1 MYKGE
6 ADWNLIADVK
16 NNPRMKIPVFANGDI
31 NSPERAK
38 EIRDRY
44 GLDGAMIGRA
54 AIGYPWIFK
63 EIKHF
68 FETGSYLKKPTMKER
83 IETCKKHLIHS
94 IDWKGPL
101 LGIAEMKRHYTNYF
115 KGIPDFKQYRMKL
128 MLSETSDEVLESL
141 NEIDNKVD
149 HIFI

>member
-1 MYKGE
+1 
-6 ADWNLIADVK
+6 
-16 NNPRMKIPVFANGDI
+16 
-31 NSPERAK
+31 
-38 EIRDRY
+38 
-44 GLDGAMIGRA
+44 MIGRA
-54 AIGYPWIFK
+54 SIGYPWIFK

-68 FETGSYLKKPTMKER
+68 FDTGCYLKKPTMKER

-94 IDWKGPL
+94 IEWKGPL

-128 MLSETSDEVLESL
+128 MLSETADEVLKAL
-141 NEIDNKVD
+141 NEIDKKID